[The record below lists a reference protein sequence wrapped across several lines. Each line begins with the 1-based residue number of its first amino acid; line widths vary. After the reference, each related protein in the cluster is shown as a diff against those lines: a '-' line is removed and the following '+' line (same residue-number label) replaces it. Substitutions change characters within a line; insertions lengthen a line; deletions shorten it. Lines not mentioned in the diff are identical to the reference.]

1 MEKDN
6 VIKFPKKEIC
16 NHMNID
22 VDVVN
27 GKLECSD
34 CGVEVNPTTWIKM
47 HGEWMVDKNKELRI
61 QQEMLDTR
69 SRFLDAREK
78 RMMKEAKKECPMC
91 NNQYSLLPELTG
103 REWVNEMEKARKAK

>member
-1 MEKDN
+1 MAKI
-6 VIKFPKKEIC
+6 IKFPKKENC

-34 CGVEVNPTTWIKM
+34 CGVEVNPVTWIKM
-47 HGEWMVDKNKELRI
+47 HGEWMVDKNKELLI

-69 SRFLDAREK
+69 ARFLDAREK
-78 RMMKEAKKECPMC
+78 RMLKEAKKECPMC